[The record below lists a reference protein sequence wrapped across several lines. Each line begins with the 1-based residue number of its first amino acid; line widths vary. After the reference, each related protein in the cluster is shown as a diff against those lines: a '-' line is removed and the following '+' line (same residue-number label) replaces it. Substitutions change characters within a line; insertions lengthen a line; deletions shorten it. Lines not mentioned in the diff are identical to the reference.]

1 MKVYPV
7 PNRCVRDPVTKLPL
21 DDGGLLVG
29 DYDTFW
35 LRRLRDGD
43 VSKLTPAQQEQSRK
57 DAEDRAKA
65 DEQRAQEQLAAAQK
79 AEKNAEGAA

>member
-1 MKVYPV
+1 M
-7 PNRCVRDPVTKLPL
+7 RDPVTKLPL